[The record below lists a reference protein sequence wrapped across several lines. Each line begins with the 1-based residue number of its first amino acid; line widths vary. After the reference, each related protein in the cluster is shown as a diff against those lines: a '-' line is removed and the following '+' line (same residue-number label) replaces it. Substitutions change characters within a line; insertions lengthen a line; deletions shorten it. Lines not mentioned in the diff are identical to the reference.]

1 MKILITGGTGFFGKS
16 LLEFL
21 KSSNI
26 SNEISEIYL
35 NSRNPKKIL
44 SFFSESSFPFKLS
57 LIEQDLTKKF
67 DFDIEIDYVIHAA
80 AESGSSLG
88 FDNPLEMRNVIVE
101 GTKNVLDF
109 AKRKKIKRILFISSG
124 AVYGPQPS
132 NIDAIQEDC
141 LNAPNTL
148 LPENAYGCAKRQ
160 AENLF
165 SLYAKHY
172 NINFVIARCFAFV
185 GPYLPLDQHFAIGN
199 FINDGLLNR
208 DITIKGDIRTI
219 RSYLFADDLC
229 DWLFKILLKGDRG
242 EAYNVGS
249 DEKINIHQLAKLVSQ
264 CFNGKSVIKIVG
276 ENTSNANTYVPNVDK
291 IKNELN
297 AKQNYDLIESI
308 NKTIHF
314 HK

>member
-21 KSSNI
+21 KFSDI

-44 SFFSESSFPFKLS
+44 SFFSEDNFPFKLS
-57 LIEQDLTKKF
+57 LIKQDLTEKF
-67 DFDIEIDYVIHAA
+67 NFDIEVDYIIHAA

-109 AKRKKIKRILFISSG
+109 AKRKKISRILFISSG
-124 AVYGPQPS
+124 AIYGQQPS
-132 NIDAIQEDC
+132 NLDTIKEDC
-141 LNAPNTL
+141 LNAPNIL
-148 LPENAYGCAKRQ
+148 LSENAYGCAKRQ

-208 DITIKGDIRTI
+208 DITVKGNGKTI
-219 RSYLFADDLC
+219 RSYLYADDLC
-229 DWLFKILLKGDRG
+229 DWLFKILFRGQRG

-249 DEKINIHQLAKLVSQ
+249 DQQIDMYQMAKLVSQ
-264 CFNGKSVIKIVG
+264 CFDSKPAVKIIGKNSSKA
-276 ENTSNANTYVPNVDK
+276 STYVPNVDK
-291 IKNELN
+291 IKIELN